1 MNRFF
6 SLRIRMMFLFCAVVG
21 VFLAGTVLVTYGL
34 FSREIES
41 QIDCRLLKVGN
52 TVIASLNSGVNPA
65 SLDDINAPK
74 EYFEVLDPSGRVLE
88 RSGNLAGYKL
98 ELGGPSNLT
107 NVVYRTVDL
116 TDLGRERLTLI
127 PFKQRGEDRVMVVSM
142 PTAHNDMALATFRQV
157 AAWVLP
163 LSLLVTGLISVWYV
177 GRSLRPITELTR
189 QAGRMIEAINAP
201 HPKEFALQRS
211 LEIQLPV
218 STKQDEIGRLASAYN
233 LFFRRLGVALDEH
246 RRFVS
251 DASHELRTPLHV
263 LQGETEFLLSRA
275 RTTEEY
281 ESTLKIINDELRN
294 MNRIVD
300 GLLTLS
306 MADAGQLKPSSELLY
321 LNEVVDQACARIRPL
336 AQAKRIHVENNA
348 SEDVLYLGDQVLLQE
363 LCVVFLDNA
372 VKYSPPDTVVRIN
385 MLQKGGKLQ
394 IQFQDQGYGIS
405 ADDMPHIFERFY
417 RGTHKVPNADSRS
430 GGLGLAIAQAI
441 AHAQGATIDCDSV
454 FGEYTK
460 FTVTLDSRSQE
471 IARNRAYPEMLNSL
485 GAGVAG

>member
-1 MNRFF
+1 MNRVF

-21 VFLAGTVLVTYGL
+21 MFLAGTVLVLYGM

-74 EYFEVLDPSGRVLE
+74 EYFEVLDTSGRVLE
-88 RSGNLAGYKL
+88 RSGNLAGYQL
-98 ELGGPSNLT
+98 ELGGPPNPAD
-107 NVVYRTVDL
+107 VVYRTVDL

-127 PFKQRGEDRVMVVSM
+127 PFKQRGEQRVMVVSM
-142 PTAHNDMALATFRQV
+142 PTAHNDMALVTFRQV
-157 AAWVLP
+157 ALWVLP

-177 GRSLRPITELTR
+177 GKSLRPITELTK
-189 QAGRMIEAINAP
+189 QAGRMIEAIEGP

-275 RTTEEY
+275 RSVEEY
-281 ESTLKIINDELRN
+281 ESTLKIINNELRN
-294 MNRIVD
+294 MNHIVD

-321 LNEVVDQACARIRPL
+321 LNDVVEQAAARIRPL
-336 AQAKRIHVENNA
+336 AQAKRIHVEYDA

-372 VKYSPPDTVVRIN
+372 VKYSPPDTVVRIR
-385 MLQKGGKLQ
+385 MLQKDGRVQ
-394 IQFQDQGYGIS
+394 IQFHDQGYGIAS
-405 ADDMPHIFERFY
+405 EDLPHIFERFY
-417 RGTHKVPNADSRS
+417 RGTHKVPNSDSRS
-430 GGLGLAIAQAI
+430 GGLGLAIAEAI
-441 AHAQGATIDCDSV
+441 AHAQGASIECDSV
-454 FGEYTK
+454 VGQYTK
-460 FTVTLDSRSQE
+460 FTVTFESKAQE
-471 IARNRAYPEMLNSL
+471 MAKNQVYPELAGTL
-485 GAGVAG
+485 GTAVAG